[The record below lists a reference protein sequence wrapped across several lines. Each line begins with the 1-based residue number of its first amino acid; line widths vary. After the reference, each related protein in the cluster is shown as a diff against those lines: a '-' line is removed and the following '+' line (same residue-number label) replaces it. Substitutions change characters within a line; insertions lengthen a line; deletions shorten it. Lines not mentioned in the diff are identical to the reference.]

1 MLYNHVVLLLGTNVG
16 DKKKNIEN
24 AHVALYSVGLLIENH
39 TIVLENQPVEFTS
52 ENLFF
57 NQIIEAK
64 TSLSPI
70 ELLKKIKK
78 IEQDMGRKYAK
89 PLDGEIYTDRLIDID
104 ILYYNRINY
113 VSKDLVI
120 PHPRAFTR
128 KFVLD
133 LLSML

>member
-1 MLYNHVVLLLGTNVG
+1 MSHNHVVLLLGTNIG
-16 DKKKNIEN
+16 DKKLNIEN
-24 AHVALYSVGLLIENH
+24 AHNALQDIGLEIENQ
-39 TIVLENQPVEFTS
+39 TIILENEAVEFTS
-52 ENLFF
+52 ENIFF

-64 TSLSPI
+64 TSFSPI
-70 ELLKKIKK
+70 ELLRNIKK
-78 IEQDMGRKYAK
+78 IEQEMGRMYAK

-113 VSKDLVI
+113 VTKELEI

-128 KFVLD
+128 KFVKD